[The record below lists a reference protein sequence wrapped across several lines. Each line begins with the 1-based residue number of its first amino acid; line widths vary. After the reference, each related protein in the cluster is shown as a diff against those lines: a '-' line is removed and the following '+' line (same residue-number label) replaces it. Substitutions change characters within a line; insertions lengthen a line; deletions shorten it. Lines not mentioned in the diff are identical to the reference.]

1 MSHGKKVVMI
11 VNLLKVN
18 TLVQYIIVQSMVMKQ
33 LNGHIVKV
41 VEEASVCIQ
50 MEKKN
55 AKNVEKNL
63 YFVLRTFVAMIHQK
77 TKNNIVIKKLKIY

>member
-1 MSHGKKVVMI
+1 MN

-33 LNGHIVKV
+33 LNGHMAVIA
-41 VEEASVCIQ
+41 EEVSVCIQ

-55 AKNVEKNL
+55 AKNVEKKL
-63 YFVLRTFVAMIHQK
+63 VSSCGIVVAMMLQK
-77 TKNNIVIKKLKIY
+77 TKNNIIIKKLKIYYPN